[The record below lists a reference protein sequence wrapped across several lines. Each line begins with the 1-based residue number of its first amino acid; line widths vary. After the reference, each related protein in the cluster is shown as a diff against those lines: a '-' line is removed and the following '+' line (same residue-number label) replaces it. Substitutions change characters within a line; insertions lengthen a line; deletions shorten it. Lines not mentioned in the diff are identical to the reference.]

1 MSPSA
6 GSVSGAPADSVRST
20 PAAGSIDSG
29 PVGSTPAG
37 SESPAKGQRGF
48 WRLSLILC
56 AVLAVVAVGLGAVG
70 VVRGPDL
77 AQATF
82 APDRAVSAA
91 GERLALR
98 SRLPIADVDA
108 AQVRVTPAVPFTI
121 STRDSTLS
129 ITFAAPLAYA
139 TRYTVEVTGVR
150 SRYTDT
156 SADWSYAFDTPQV
169 TLYSLIARRDGTA
182 DDTIVTSGDAPRT
195 LLTAPGIDAY
205 IATRRHLVAVSH
217 ADPESSELVA
227 VSREDAAPVAVRAPK
242 VPLITELGVAPDGSR
257 FGYLVTGTDAETGV
271 GYEGVLFIAD
281 AADLGAAPVEV
292 QAGGGPLAVQE
303 WLFVPGVNAVVVVTP
318 QEKGFLIYL
327 DGGTAPVPLGTVAQL
342 VGFLPGSTM
351 LLAQAGGK
359 QVLLDLARGR
369 TTDVTDTADPAE
381 DTFAGRRAFRTPEDY
396 VAEFNQFKRSG
407 GTTAITTRL
416 THVIGDKATDLLVV
430 RPGDGQLLNSGL
442 SPNGQF
448 AWAVVLDPDAPLDDL
463 SSGASDNAETVIFDL
478 ATGEQV
484 ASVPG
489 SSPVWAP

>member
-1 MSPSA
+1 MSTE
-6 GSVSGAPADSVRST
+6 VRF
-20 PAAGSIDSG
+20 
-29 PVGSTPAG
+29 
-37 SESPAKGQRGF
+37 GQRDF

-82 APDRAVSAA
+82 AADRAVSAA

-98 SRLPIADVDA
+98 SRLPIDEVDA
-108 AQVRVTPAVPFTI
+108 AQVSIDPAVPFTL

-129 ITFAAPLAYA
+129 ITFTTPLAYA
-139 TRYTVEVTGVR
+139 THYVVEVRGVR

-169 TLYSLIARRDGTA
+169 ELYSLIAHRDGET
-182 DDTIVTSGDAPRT
+182 DDTVVTAGTDAPRT
-195 LLTAPGIDAY
+195 LLAAPGIDAY

-217 ADPESSELVA
+217 ADAESSELVA
-227 VSREDAAPVAVRAPK
+227 VSRADGTRAAVRAPK
-242 VPLITELGVAPDGSR
+242 VPLITELGASPDGSR
-257 FGYLVTGTDAETGV
+257 FGYLVTGTDAETGD

-281 AADLGAAPVEV
+281 AADLDAAPRQV

-318 QEKGFLIYL
+318 QEKAFLIYL

-359 QVLLDLARGR
+359 QVMLDLARGR
-369 TTDVTDTADPAE
+369 TDDVATTADPAK
-381 DTFAGRRAFRTPEDY
+381 DTFAGRRAFRAPDDY
-396 VAEFNQFKRSG
+396 IAEFNQFKRSG
-407 GTTAITTRL
+407 NTTAITTRL
-416 THVIGDKATDLLVV
+416 THVVGDKATDLLVV
-430 RPGDGQLLNSGL
+430 TQSDGQLLNSGL

-448 AWAVVLDPDAPLDDL
+448 AWAAVLDPDAPLTDL
-463 SSGASDNAETVIFDL
+463 SSGASDNAQTVIFDL

-484 ASVPG
+484 ATVPG

>member
-1 MSPSA
+1 MSTEVRPGPSK
-6 GSVSGAPADSVRST
+6 D
-20 PAAGSIDSG
+20 
-29 PVGSTPAG
+29 
-37 SESPAKGQRGF
+37 F

-77 AQATF
+77 AQASV

-98 SRLPIADVDA
+98 SRLPIDEVDA
-108 AQVRVTPAVPFTI
+108 AQVSITPAVPFTL

-129 ITFAAPLAYA
+129 ITFTAPLAYA
-139 TRYTVEVTGVR
+139 THYVVEVRGVR

-156 SADWSYAFDTPQV
+156 SADWAYAFDTPPIE
-169 TLYSLIARRDGTA
+169 LYSLIAHRDGTT
-182 DDTIVTSGDAPRT
+182 DDTLVTGGDAART

-217 ADPESSELVA
+217 ADAESSELVA
-227 VSREDAAPVAVRAPK
+227 VNRADGTRAAVRAPK
-242 VPLITELGVAPDGSR
+242 VPLITELGVSPDGSR
-257 FGYLVTGTDAETGV
+257 FGYLATGTDAETG
-271 GYEGVLFIAD
+271 GSYEGVLFIAD
-281 AADLGAAPVEV
+281 AADLDAAPRQV

-318 QEKGFLIYL
+318 QEKAFLIYL

-359 QVLLDLARGR
+359 QVMLDLARGR
-369 TTDVTDTADPAE
+369 TVDVATTADPTE
-381 DTFAGRRAFRTPEDY
+381 DTFAGRRAFRAPDDY
-396 VAEFNQFKRSG
+396 IAEFNQFKRSG
-407 GTTAITTRL
+407 NTTAITTRL
-416 THVIGDKATDLLVV
+416 VHVAGGRATDLLVV
-430 RPGDGQLLNSGL
+430 TQRDGQLLNSGL

-448 AWAVVLDPDAPLDDL
+448 AWAVVLDPDAPLTDL

-478 ATGEQV
+478 ATGKQV
-484 ASVPG
+484 AAVPG